1 MSSIQQPFGKYFL
14 LEQIGSGGMSEIFKA
29 KTFGS
34 DGFEKTVVIKRIL
47 PHWASDP
54 EFIQMLIDEA
64 KIAVLLNHINIVAVF
79 DLGSFESSYFI
90 AMEYL
95 EGFDLKTLLERVI
108 EKEKRIPPEI
118 ACFIAIQGAAG
129 LEYAHQKRDLYGNP
143 LHIVHRDISPHNLLI
158 SHEGDVKIT
167 DFGIAKAT
175 FKKNFTATG
184 TLKGK
189 LSYMSPEQVRGEN
202 LTGQSDLFSLGIVL
216 YEMLTG
222 KKLFTGNTEI
232 EIIDKIRKVEIK
244 KEDLPDFIPEKL
256 QTILLR
262 SLAAK
267 TVDRYQTAEEMQID
281 LARFLAEIHPGFLP
295 KDLAKFIQE
304 YKKEKP
310 YEKPS
315 GSMKAYSF
323 KENVSDSAETAIS
336 YMPGYKTTPLI
347 QPKKKKS
354 SYTVLILIFIFFI
367 LIGIVSAFYFGF
379 TRVIQP
385 RLFGKK
391 APISNSSFFPI
402 PPIQKDSLGMVE
414 LKSTPTGASIF
425 LDHVD
430 TGLKTPASL
439 KNISLSVGH
448 TLSLSLE
455 GYQSWEKPIL
465 LVNSIPLSLE
475 ASLSKVESG
484 KAYVVSTPAGAD
496 IFLNGSSTGLKTP
509 AVLENLNLNQSHHI
523 RLMKSGYL
531 PLEAVYTPKSGN
543 LEQLDLPL
551 RENSQIPPP
560 NLPKRKTNPIQPNNG
575 ISKPYLPPP
584 SEPSNFRMGY

>member
-1 MSSIQQPFGKYFL
+1 MTSIQQPFGKYFL
-14 LEQIGSGGMSEIFKA
+14 LEQIGSGGMSEIFRA

-34 DGFEKTVVIKRIL
+34 DGFEKIVVIKRIL

-79 DLGSFESSYFI
+79 DLGSFENSYFI

-108 EKEKRIPPEI
+108 EKQKAIPPEI
-118 ACFIAIQGAAG
+118 ACFIAIQAAAG
-129 LEYAHQKRDLYGNP
+129 LEYAHQKRDIYGNP

-189 LSYMSPEQVRGEN
+189 LSYMSPEQVRGEL

-222 KKLFTGNTEI
+222 KKLFAGNTEI

-244 KEDLPDFIPEKL
+244 KEDLPDSIPEKL
-256 QTILLR
+256 QTILLKA
-262 SLAAK
+262 LNANK
-267 TVDRYQTAEEMQID
+267 TERYQNAEEMQID
-281 LARFLAEIHPGFLP
+281 LARFLAELHPGFLP
-295 KDLAKFIQE
+295 KDLAKFIRE

-310 YEKPS
+310 FEKPS
-315 GSMKAYSF
+315 GRVKAYSF

-336 YMPGYKTTPLI
+336 YIPGYKTTPLI
-347 QPKKKKS
+347 HPKKKKKS
-354 SYTVLILIFIFFI
+354 HTILIFVFIFFI
-367 LIGIVSAFYFGF
+367 LVGLISAFYFAF
-379 TRVIQP
+379 TQVIQP

-391 APISNSSFFPI
+391 TISTDTSIFSIKPPPKNSSGLVEVKSI
-402 PPIQKDSLGMVE
+402 PL
-414 LKSTPTGASIF
+414 GASIF
-425 LDHVD
+425 LDNND
-430 TGLKTPASL
+430 TGLKTPATLSSV
-439 KNISLSVGH
+439 SLSVGH
-448 TLSLSLE
+448 TLSLKLE

-465 LVNSIPLSLE
+465 LVNSVPISLE
-475 ASLSKVESG
+475 ATLLKIELA

-496 IFLNGSSTGLKTP
+496 ILLDGHSTGLKTP
-509 AVLENLNLNQSHHI
+509 AVLENLSLNQRYHI
-523 RLMKSGYL
+523 RLMKAGYS
-531 PLEAVYTPKSGN
+531 PLEAVYTPKSSN
-543 LEQLDLPL
+543 MEQLDLPL
-551 RENSQIPPP
+551 MAIPVPTRRRTESSQPDGF
-560 NLPKRKTNPIQPNNG
+560 K
-575 ISKPYLPPP
+575 KPYLPPP
-584 SEPSNFRMGY
+584 PDPSNFKMGQ